1 MSDNTAEGVLN
12 HDEEPDVE
20 AHGVLDSNGVLG
32 VLENEG
38 VLAANDEEPDV
49 EAHGVL
55 GQAGVLD
62 TSGVL
67 DPDA

>member
-1 MSDNTAEGVLN
+1 MR
-12 HDEEPDVE
+12 
-20 AHGVLDSNGVLG
+20 VLG

-38 VLAANDEEPDV
+38 VLAASDEEPDV

-67 DPDA
+67 EPDA